1 MGTLNFNFCLVETWY
16 WFSDQKGFMSTNRN
30 SWNLQKPV
38 SISVEDNIDQYD
50 SSRGGNGRVITRA
63 EFPDRLIDLC
73 EGIEEHEHE
82 SGAQMAG
89 TVYFPVGEA
98 VFCDTLSAGVTVNS
112 RVALPW
118 KKRMNNELQHRLS
131 ITNPNWTLLIFVI
144 KDLESVSRELTSYL
158 YWGFIS

>member
-1 MGTLNFNFCLVETWY
+1 MENPDHVVFLL
-16 WFSDQKGFMSTNRN
+16 TNQN

-38 SISVEDNIDQYD
+38 SISDEDNIDQYD

-118 KKRMNNELQHRLS
+118 KKNEWTMNFNTGYQSRTQTGHFWYLLS
-131 ITNPNWTLLIFVI
+131 KILKVY
-144 KDLESVSRELTSYL
+144 LEN
-158 YWGFIS
+158 